1 MTVPVQPP
9 TPPTSGAA
17 ATGGPTP
24 GATPAIVAYAQRERA
39 RALLKSAFPRRK
51 TRVIVTRTF
60 EDFDAAFRT
69 NLVDAAVVDIGGA
82 QEDTWRVAS
91 LAREYPSVPFFALAA
106 LRPTETPALAQCAAY
121 EFADVLVDGVDDEAA
136 REIVQQL
143 SFSSRF
149 ARALDDPPRVL
160 ALDAPLQLAAWRF
173 IVSHAGRPVRTSTL
187 AQFLKVTREHLSRS
201 FAAGGAPNLKR
212 IIDLVRIV
220 AAAELAKNPGYDLRD
235 VATILEFASSS
246 HLSSTAVRVIGAK
259 PTSLTRLRT
268 VDLVDRFVK
277 GHGRSRG

>member
-1 MTVPVQPP
+1 MTTAALPS
-9 TPPTSGAA
+9 TPAGTGNSGAM
-17 ATGGPTP
+17 
-24 GATPAIVAYAQRERA
+24 PAIVVFAQREKA
-39 RALLKSAFPRRK
+39 RALIKAAFPRRK
-51 TRVIVTRTF
+51 TRVLTTRTF
-60 EDFDAAFRT
+60 DDFENAFKT
-69 NLVDAAVVDIGGA
+69 NLVDAAVVDVGAA

-91 LAREYPSVPFFALAA
+91 LAREFPSIPFFGLSP
-106 LRPTETPALAQCAAY
+106 LRTAEGPALAQCAAY
-121 EFADVLVDGVDDEAA
+121 EFADMLVDGVDDSAA
-136 REIVQQL
+136 REIVQSL

-149 ARALDDPPRVL
+149 ARALDDPPRAL
-160 ALDAPLQLAAWRF
+160 ALDAPLQQAAWRF

-187 AQFLKVTREHLSRS
+187 ASFLKVTREHLSRS

-246 HLSSTAVRVIGAK
+246 HLASTAVRVIGAK